1 MIARRSLLIGLGSL
15 FVAPAIVR
23 ASSLMPVKKIVLD
36 KVPVLP
42 SGFNAGDWI
51 TITSNQ
57 IDCPSYPINDKY
69 SFGYHRIE
77 AISNS
82 GLITL
87 DNRSEIWLA

>member
-23 ASSLMPVKKIVLD
+23 ASSLMPVKKMAIDRVDNYL
-36 KVPVLP
+36 
-42 SGFNAGDWI
+42 GFDVGNWI
-51 TITSNQ
+51 AITSTQ
-57 IDCPSYPINDKY
+57 IDCPSYPINDRY
-69 SFGYHRIE
+69 SFGYHRIK

-87 DNRSEIWLA
+87 DDRSEVWLV